1 VKGRTWLL
9 ILPLALLLAVSLLV
23 TACGED
29 EGTTTSVGATTTSSE
44 AVTTTSSEAVTTS
57 SEGATTTSAAAGTT
71 TTTGAGGVPTS
82 IEVQLTGSEE
92 VPPVQTEATGT
103 FTLTISMGGEAG
115 GVTTTAAGPTTTA
128 AGGGLLPAGLT
139 VSFKLE
145 VANMKDVTAAH
156 IHLGATG
163 QNGDVIYPLFTGPQ
177 KSGDFSGV
185 LAEGP
190 LTEDNLTG
198 PYQGRTFTDLIAAV
212 LQGQTYVNVHT
223 VANPNGEIRGQLII
237 DMGAGGTTTT
247 SAGGAAT
254 TPVGA
259 TTSSSAG
266 GY

>member
-1 VKGRTWLL
+1 LL
-9 ILPLALLLAVSLLV
+9 VLALALLLTVSLV
-23 TACGED
+23 VAACGED
-29 EGTTTSVGATTTSSE
+29 EGTTTSSGAT
-44 AVTTTSSEAVTTS
+44 TTS
-57 SEGATTTSAAAGTT
+57 SEGATTTAGEGATTTAGEGATTTSITGGT

-82 IEVQLTGSEE
+82 IAVQLTGNEE

-103 FTLTISMGGEAG
+103 FTLTISMGGETG
-115 GVTTTAAGPTTTA
+115 GPATTAAGPTTTA
-128 AGGGLLPAGLT
+128 AGGGLLPPGLT

-145 VANMKDVTAAH
+145 VTNIKDATAAH

-177 KSGDFSGV
+177 KSGDFTGV

-247 SAGGAAT
+247 GAGGAAT
-254 TPVGA
+254 TAAGG